1 MKKMKNDFTRKVVCT
16 RMQKDLICTIF
27 TLPSRYIFSNYTTL
41 NTCTNTIFI
50 LSDPIVTV
58 TTKGINIHLQDLI
71 KTYRLESDID
81 NNGNLK
87 KWKNI
92 IDNSRT
98 SSRNIIRDN
107 TINNIIKTTERWR
120 RGMTTINDYCE
131 QNSKI

>member
-1 MKKMKNDFTRKVVCT
+1 MKKMKNDFTRKVLYVRTKVCRKT
-16 RMQKDLICTIF
+16 WICTIF

-58 TTKGINIHLQDLI
+58 TTKGINIHLQDLN

-107 TINNIIKTTERWR
+107 NNTINNIIKTTERWR

-131 QNSKI
+131 